1 MVAAIFSG
9 VWGLDA
15 GKAPCLSEEPM
26 TAPPWTPP
34 PTLDD
39 ALGFFRTAKVIDSDF
54 RAARP
59 PSALLAQQVLIACP
73 R

>member
-26 TAPPWTPP
+26 TVPPWTPP
-34 PTLDD
+34 P
-39 ALGFFRTAKVIDSDF
+39 A
-54 RAARP
+54 
-59 PSALLAQQVLIACP
+59 SALSAQQVLIACP